1 MRIGQISKVT
11 HVPVKTLRYYEEI
24 GVLAP
29 PARTPEGYRDYPEE
43 AIASINFVKASQ
55 SVGLSLK
62 EIQEIVAYRR
72 AGVVPCQHVLDLLNE
87 RALEYQ
93 EKIAELNE
101 ALATLTE
108 LIARAE
114 SLDVSDCL
122 PDNICH
128 LIPATW
134 TPTDGTK
141 SHNQPSPG
149 APIDMPHPFRP
160 ARR

>member
-72 AGVVPCQHVLDLLNE
+72 AGVVPCQHVLGLLNE

-108 LIARAE
+108 LIARAK

-122 PDNICH
+122 PGNICH
-128 LIPATW
+128 LIPATS
-134 TPTDGTK
+134 TRLDGTRPDK
-141 SHNQPSPG
+141 QPSPSTPN
-149 APIDMPHPFRP
+149 ATPHPFRP
-160 ARR
+160 ARK